1 MTNTQTSLTNGKN
14 RNMLCEQ
21 DLRQFAGTEAWYRH
35 PLFGKFLYTEGVQ
48 YVAEKGEAYWLL
60 DKIFA
65 CTAHIEKLSRE
76 EFLVWELIRN
86 NESKGAKVICTD
98 GNCNELYREE
108 IDFTDF
114 PLRSIKFYFT
124 DNALLLPSEY

>member
-1 MTNTQTSLTNGKN
+1 MNK
-14 RNMLCEQ
+14 E
-21 DLRQFAGTEAWYRH
+21 DLRQFTGTENWYRH
-35 PLFGKFLYTEGVQ
+35 SLFRRYLYTDGVQ
-48 YVAEKGEAYWLL
+48 YVAEQGGAYWLI

-65 CTAHIEKLSRE
+65 CTAHIEKLACE
-76 EFLVWELIRN
+76 EFLVWDLIRN
-86 NESKGAKVICTD
+86 HETESAKVICTD

-124 DNALLLPSEY
+124 DNVLLLPSEY